1 MTELRKI
8 LIPLMEIADDEIFC
22 TKEYDAIKDY
32 IKEKEFMGVTSDDW
46 QEITARGYDIGWMIE
61 CYVPYLPKEK
71 KLNMAKQIWDELAD
85 VPTAED
91 KYNLFI
97 DTDFRCWNKGTSVE
111 EIWQDIEHWF
121 SVSIAIDLMKIG

>member
-8 LIPLMEIADDEIFC
+8 LIPLIEIADDETFC

-46 QEITARGYDIGWMIE
+46 QEITARGYDVGWMIE

-71 KLNMAKQIWDELAD
+71 KLNIAKQIWDELAD
-85 VPTAED
+85 IPTVEAEYD
-91 KYNLFI
+91 LLI
-97 DTDFRCWNKGTSVE
+97 DTDFRCWNKGSTIFD
-111 EIWQDIEHWF
+111 IWHDIEHWF
-121 SVSIAIDLMKIG
+121 DVSIAIDLMNM

>member
-8 LIPLMEIADDEIFC
+8 LIPLMEIVDDETFC
-22 TKEYDAIKDY
+22 AKEYDAIKDY
-32 IKEKEFMGVTSDDW
+32 IKEKEFIGVTSDDW
-46 QEITARGYDIGWMIE
+46 QEITARGYDVGWMIE

-71 KLNMAKQIWDELAD
+71 KLNMAKKIWDELAD

-91 KYNLFI
+91 EYNLFI
-97 DTDFRCWNKGTSVE
+97 DTDFRCWDKGTSVE